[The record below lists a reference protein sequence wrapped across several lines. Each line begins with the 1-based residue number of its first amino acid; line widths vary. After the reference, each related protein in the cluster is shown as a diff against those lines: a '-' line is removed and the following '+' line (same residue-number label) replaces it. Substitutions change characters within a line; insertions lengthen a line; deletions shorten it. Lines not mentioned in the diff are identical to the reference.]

1 MVEGSKTKH
10 NGLRVARIALAT
22 VVMLAIT
29 LMFLDFTGTLHHY
42 FSWLAQVQLLP
53 AVLASNF
60 IIVAVILLLTF
71 VFGRVYCSVICPLGI
86 MQDLFHRLGAVRKKN
101 RYAYHKANNI
111 LRYVVLAVFIVLM
124 VAGAQ
129 SLALLIAP
137 YSAYGRIVSSLFAP
151 IYNLINNAF
160 AAIAEHFDSYA
171 FYSTDVYLKS
181 GITLAVA
188 LITFLTLAL
197 IAFFRG
203 RLYCNTICPV
213 GSLLSLISRYSL
225 MAPVIDNSKCTK
237 CKKCEHNC
245 KAECINIGKKGEQ
258 ATIDYS
264 RCVDCMDCLEQ
275 CRFAALKYQWRGL
288 KRASAAQSQPAEQQ
302 VPTAQTTAQAQPT
315 TEPTIDTSRRSFI
328 TTTAT
333 IAAVA
338 AVQAQHKTTDGGLA
352 FIEQKKVPKRAVE
365 LKPAGSV
372 SLRHF
377 SQHCTACQLCVT
389 ACPNQVLRPAND
401 LLHLM
406 QPQMSY
412 ERGYCPTDCTRCAD
426 VCPTNA
432 ILPITEEQK
441 INTQIGHAVWI
452 KQNCVVLTDHVSCGN
467 CARHCP
473 VHAIMMVQTE
483 EGEVPA
489 VDQEKCIGCGKCE
502 YVCPARPFSAI
513 YVEGHEV
520 HKEI

>member
-1 MVEGSKTKH
+1 
-10 NGLRVARIALAT
+10 
-22 VVMLAIT
+22 
-29 LMFLDFTGTLHHY
+29 
-42 FSWLAQVQLLP
+42 
-53 AVLASNF
+53 
-60 IIVAVILLLTF
+60 
-71 VFGRVYCSVICPLGI
+71 
-86 MQDLFHRLGAVRKKN
+86 
-101 RYAYHKANNI
+101 
-111 LRYVVLAVFIVLM
+111 
-124 VAGAQ
+124 
-129 SLALLIAP
+129 
-137 YSAYGRIVSSLFAP
+137 
-151 IYNLINNAF
+151 
-160 AAIAEHFDSYA
+160 
-171 FYSTDVYLKS
+171 
-181 GITLAVA
+181 
-188 LITFLTLAL
+188 
-197 IAFFRG
+197 
-203 RLYCNTICPV
+203 
-213 GSLLSLISRYSL
+213 

-288 KRASAAQSQPAEQQ
+288 KRASEPQSQPAEQQ
-302 VPTAQTTAQAQPT
+302 APTAQTTAQAQPT
-315 TEPTIDTSRRSFI
+315 TEPTIDSSRRSFI